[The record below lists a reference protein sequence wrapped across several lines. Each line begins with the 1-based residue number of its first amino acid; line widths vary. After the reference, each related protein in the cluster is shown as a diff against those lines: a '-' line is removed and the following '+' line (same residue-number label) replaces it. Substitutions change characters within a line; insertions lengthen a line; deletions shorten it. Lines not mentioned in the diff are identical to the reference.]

1 VIRRRLWFGAFALLS
16 MLSAALVFAEVAVP
30 AGPDEPNDSVLEATG
45 PVGLNQTY
53 IAGLEGPSDRDF
65 FYFYVTSITGSQVS
79 LSIKNLGGGTESSD
93 IDVTILDSSSTPV
106 LGLAYIRKGE
116 ERVAGVR
123 LKPAKYFIEV
133 APNEGYGDSYSLTAG
148 GGAGAFGPYAQIGSR
163 CSSASASVKR
173 LHAGL
178 EAARARLQRATGRLR
193 RARYDTAAV
202 RDAARSDFRKAKA
215 HLTDEQKAL
224 GAATATES
232 PWCFIPQ

>member
-1 VIRRRLWFGAFALLS
+1 MRRRLQFGVFALLPA
-16 MLSAALVFAEVAVP
+16 LSATLVFAVVAVA
-30 AGPDEPNDSVLEATG
+30 AGPDKSDDSVLEATG

-53 IAGLEGPSDRDF
+53 LAGIEEPGDRDF
-65 FYFYVTSITGSQVS
+65 FYFYVTSVAGSQVS

-116 ERVAGVR
+116 ERVATVR
-123 LKPAKYFIEV
+123 LKPQKYFIEV

-148 GGAGAFGPYAQIGSR
+148 GSPGAFGPYAQINSR
-163 CSSASASVKR
+163 CSAASASVKR

-193 RARYDTAAV
+193 RARYDTAEV
-202 RDAARSDFRKAKA
+202 RNAARSDFRKAKA
-215 HLTDEQKAL
+215 RLAAEQKAL
-224 GAATATES
+224 GVAASSKS